1 MGKETVLVTG
11 GAGYVGSHAA
21 FALLDAGYRVVVVD
35 DLSTGHREAVP
46 ADAVFV
52 RADVG
57 DRNAVAEV
65 LRGLDVSAVMHFA
78 GSIVVPESVEKPLD
92 YYANNTMNSMALVR
106 TCIEGGVKAFL
117 FSSTAAVYGAPDRVP
132 IDETMPT
139 KPVNPYGASKLM
151 TERML
156 ADASA
161 AHGLRYACL
170 RYFNVAGAD
179 PAGRA
184 GQSSRVATHLIKIAC
199 QTALGLRPRMSVFG
213 DDYPTPDGTCI
224 RDYIH
229 VTDLVA
235 AHEQT
240 LTHLLGGADSFIAN
254 CGYGK
259 GYSVKQIIETMEKV
273 LGRPLPVDIAGRRAG
288 DPPELVADSTLLRKT
303 VGWAPKHDDLEQII
317 RNALDWEESLIRS
330 GRLVPAE

>member
-21 FALLDAGYRVVVVD
+21 FALLDAGYRVVVAD
-35 DLSTGHREAVP
+35 DLSTGHRQAVP
-46 ADAVFV
+46 AEAVFV
-52 RADVG
+52 QADVG
-57 DRNAVAEV
+57 DRAAMAEV
-65 LRGLDVSAVMHFA
+65 IRGQGVAAVMHFA

-92 YYANNTMNSMALVR
+92 YYANNTMNSMALIR
-106 TCIEGGVKAFL
+106 TAIEGGVKAFL

-132 IDETMPT
+132 IVETMPT

-240 LTHLLGGADSFIAN
+240 LTHLLGGADPFIAN
-254 CGYGK
+254 CGYGR

-273 LGRPLPVDIAGRRAG
+273 IGRSLPVDIAGRRAG

-303 VGWAPKHDDLEQII
+303 VGWTPKHDNLEQII

-330 GRLVPAE
+330 GRLTAAE

>member
-1 MGKETVLVTG
+1 MDKQTVLVTG

-21 FALLDAGYRVVVVD
+21 FALLDAGYRVVVLD

-46 ADAVFV
+46 GDAVFV
-52 RADVG
+52 QADVG
-57 DRNAVAEV
+57 DGATVGDTIGRF
-65 LRGLDVSAVMHFA
+65 GVSAVMHFA

-92 YYANNTMNSMALVR
+92 YYRNNTINSHALVG
-106 TCIEGGVKAFL
+106 TCIAAGVQAFL
-117 FSSTAAVYGAPDRVP
+117 FSSTAAVYGAPEAVP
-132 IDETMPT
+132 ITETAPT
-139 KPVNPYGASKLM
+139 RPVNPYGASKLM

-156 ADASA
+156 ADAAA

-199 QTALGLRPRMSVFG
+199 QTALGLRARMSVFG

-229 VTDLVA
+229 VTDLVT
-235 AHEQT
+235 AHVQT
-240 LTHLLGGADSFIAN
+240 LSHLLGGGDSFIAN
-254 CGYGK
+254 CGYGR
-259 GYSVKQIIETMEKV
+259 GYSVKQILETVERV
-273 LGRPLPVDIAGRRAG
+273 IGRPLPVDIVGRRAG
-288 DPPELVADSTLLRKT
+288 DPPELVADSTLLRRT
-303 VGWAPKHDDLEQII
+303 VGWTPAHDDLDLII
-317 RNALDWEESLIRS
+317 RSALNWEESLIRNKHLAPV
-330 GRLVPAE
+330 G

>member
-1 MGKETVLVTG
+1 MAKQTVLVTG

-21 FALLDAGYRVVVVD
+21 FALQDAGYRVVVVD

-57 DRNAVAEV
+57 DRAAMTDVVRQFDVA
-65 LRGLDVSAVMHFA
+65 AVMHFA
-78 GSIVVPESVEKPLD
+78 GSIVVPESVEKPLE
-92 YYANNTMNSMALVR
+92 YYRNNTLNSHALIE
-106 TCIEGGVKAFL
+106 TCVATGVQAFL
-117 FSSTAAVYGAPDRVP
+117 FSSTAAVYGTPEAVP
-132 IDETMPT
+132 ITESAPT
-139 KPVNPYGASKLM
+139 RPINPYGASKLM

-156 ADASA
+156 ADAAA

-184 GQSSRVATHLIKIAC
+184 GQSSRVATHLIKIAG
-199 QTALGLRPRMSVFG
+199 QTALGLRARMSVFG

-235 AHEQT
+235 AHVQT
-240 LTHLLGGADSFIAN
+240 LTHLLGGGASFIAN
-254 CGYGK
+254 CGYGR
-259 GYSVKQIIETMEKV
+259 GYSVKQILEMVERVT
-273 LGRPLPVDIAGRRAG
+273 GRPLPVDIVGRRPG

-303 VGWAPKHDDLEQII
+303 VGWTPQHDELEQIV
-317 RNALDWEESLIRS
+317 RSALAWEESLIRS
-330 GRLVPAE
+330 GRLSKAG